1 MLCWKAAPVKHRQL
15 IKKGE
20 TGVDLNLE
28 ELSGLL
34 LKLWPLLLLQFSLM
48 LWALVDLL
56 RRRRSRSLSLPF
68 WVIIIVL
75 VNFLGPV
82 AYFLFG
88 RAET

>member
-1 MLCWKAAPVKHRQL
+1 M
-15 IKKGE
+15 
-20 TGVDLNLE
+20 DLNLE